1 MVSKLG
7 LTILASI
14 VMTIIFVALVNVG
27 TSIFIEEPRY
37 DTYCKPI
44 AVESKTDAENQAYWD
59 SCNKAYED
67 AMKPYNQMRFYI
79 FAPIGF
85 ILLLVGLLLSENFI
99 RITGLATGA
108 ILVMEGVATNFQD
121 KIAVFVTLLIILAV
135 FGIVAWRIIKKMKK

>member
-14 VMTIIFVALVNVG
+14 VLTIIIIALVNVG
-27 TSIFIEEPRY
+27 TSIFIVEPKY
-37 DTYCKPI
+37 EDYCKPV
-44 AVESKTDAENQAYWD
+44 AVESKTDIENQAYYD
-59 SCNKAYED
+59 TCNTAYQD

-85 ILLLVGLLLSENFI
+85 ILLLAGLLVSDNLI

-121 KIAVFVTLLIILAV
+121 KNAVFITLFVILVV
-135 FGIVAWRIIKKMKK
+135 FGILAWRMIKKMKK

>member
-1 MVSKLG
+1 MVNKLG

-14 VMTIIFVALVNVG
+14 VLTIVFIALVNVG
-27 TSIFIEEPRY
+27 TSIFIEEPKY
-37 DTYCKPI
+37 EEYCKPV

-59 SCNKAYED
+59 ECNTAYEN

-85 ILLLVGLLLSENFI
+85 VLLLVGLLLSENLI

-121 KIAVFVTLLIILAV
+121 KNAVFVTLLVILVV
-135 FGIVAWRIIKKMKK
+135 FGIIAWRMIKKMKK

>member
-1 MVSKLG
+1 MVNKLA

-14 VMTIIFVALVNVG
+14 VLTIILVALVNVG
-27 TSIFIEEPRY
+27 TSIFIEEPKY
-37 DTYCKPI
+37 DTYCKPV

-59 SCNKAYED
+59 ECNTAYET

-85 ILLLVGLLLSENFI
+85 ILLLTGLLISENLI

-121 KIAVFVTLLIILAV
+121 KIAVFVTLLVILVV
-135 FGIVAWRIIKKMKK
+135 FGTLAWRMIKKTKA

>member
-14 VMTIIFVALVNVG
+14 VMTIILVALVNVG
-27 TSIFIEEPRY
+27 TSIFIEAPKYE
-37 DTYCKPI
+37 DYCKPV
-44 AVESKTDAENQAYWD
+44 AVESKTDVENQAYWD

-67 AMKPYNQMRFYI
+67 AMKPYNQIRFYI

-85 ILLLVGLLLSENFI
+85 ILLLAGLLVSDNLI

-108 ILVMEGVATNFQD
+108 ILLVEGVAENFQD
-121 KIAVFVTLLIILAV
+121 KIAVFVTLLVIIV
-135 FGIVAWRIIKKMKK
+135 IFGILAWRIIKKMKK